1 VKRARKRVK
10 RAKRKKATKR
20 VLKGRKK
27 RIPKKV
33 KASSSAAES
42 EPVGVMD
49 LRQEVGV
56 YTLSSEEESLLASR
70 NRPKR

>member
-1 VKRARKRVK
+1 VKKVK
-10 RAKRKKATKR
+10 TKKATKR

-27 RIPKKV
+27 RTPKKV
-33 KASSSAAES
+33 KASTSAAES
-42 EPVGVMD
+42 DPVGVMD

-56 YTLSSEEESLLASR
+56 YTLSSEEEILLASR